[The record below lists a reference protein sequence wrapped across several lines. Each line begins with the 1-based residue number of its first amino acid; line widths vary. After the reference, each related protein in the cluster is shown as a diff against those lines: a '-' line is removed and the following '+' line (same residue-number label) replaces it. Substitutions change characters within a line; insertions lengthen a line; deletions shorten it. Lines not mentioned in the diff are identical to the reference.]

1 MGRAAR
7 MIADPYAA
15 TLRRICDEMITTRRF
30 DEAERL
36 LHLLVGRD
44 DDALTLYHL
53 GHVLYEQGRFA
64 EAEAAL
70 RRSVGIEGRRSEAFN
85 DLGAALF
92 RQHRDA
98 EALMFIRQALRLD
111 PGMAE
116 AEESDSI
123 WLLRYGRFREGW
135 AKYEARYRT
144 GEGRPLRRD
153 FRQPQWRGE
162 PIHDRTILLYAEQG
176 FGDAIQFARY
186 APLVA
191 ARGARVILEVHA
203 GLGVALQGLPG
214 VSRLIENG
222 VALPPFD
229 LHCPLLSLPLAFGTD
244 LDSIP
249 ASIPYITAAPDRVF
263 AWRNRLGPRRVP
275 RIGVAWS
282 GNPQH
287 REDKQRSIPLAQL
300 AELFRDQP
308 DREFHVLQNDV
319 RESDRPALAALP
331 HLRDHS
337 RTLRDF
343 ADTAAL
349 VSLMDVVIS
358 VDTALVHL
366 AGAMGWP
373 VWVMLAAVPDWR
385 WMLGR
390 DDSPW
395 YPSMWLFRQQRRG
408 DWTPVLHDVARQLE
422 DMLS

>member
-1 MGRAAR
+1 
-7 MIADPYAA
+7 
-15 TLRRICDEMITTRRF
+15 
-30 DEAERL
+30 
-36 LHLLVGRD
+36 
-44 DDALTLYHL
+44 
-53 GHVLYEQGRFA
+53 
-64 EAEAAL
+64 
-70 RRSVGIEGRRSEAFN
+70 
-85 DLGAALF
+85 
-92 RQHRDA
+92 
-98 EALMFIRQALRLD
+98 
-111 PGMAE
+111 
-116 AEESDSI
+116 
-123 WLLRYGRFREGW
+123 
-135 AKYEARYRT
+135 
-144 GEGRPLRRD
+144 
-153 FRQPQWRGE
+153 
-162 PIHDRTILLYAEQG
+162 
-176 FGDAIQFARY
+176 
-186 APLVA
+186 
-191 ARGARVILEVHA
+191 VILEVHA
-203 GLGVALQGLPG
+203 GLGAALQGLPG

-249 ASIPYITAAPDRVF
+249 ASVPYITAAPDRVF

-275 RIGVAWS
+275 RIGIGWS